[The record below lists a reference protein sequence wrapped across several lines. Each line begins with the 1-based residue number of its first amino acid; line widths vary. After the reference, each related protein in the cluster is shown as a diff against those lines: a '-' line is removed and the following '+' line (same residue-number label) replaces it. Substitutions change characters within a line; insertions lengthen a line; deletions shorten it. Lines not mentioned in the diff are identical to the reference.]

1 MQLPKRG
8 HDHQQSRGDPGKARD
23 AVRAG
28 PVLLARK
35 RPRQLDAHG
44 AVPPELRQ
52 VVAEDE
58 KQQSHE
64 HRRHGADVH
73 LIAQSRAECERS
85 AEQRDRR
92 AEPQHHR
99 PQHRIYILSLCVA
112 ALGVGA
118 DEMQRQNQQ
127 RQAEHRG
134 GTRRPAVCRSVKAPM
149 RRHRF
154 GQARIERHARKQRQQ
169 ADQRGQQQFFFV
181 YLHDSFSP
189 LKSCNHSST
198 SSKTEALRL

>member
-8 HDHQQSRGDPGKARD
+8 HDHQQSHGDPGKARD

-64 HRRHGADVH
+64 HRRHGTDVH
-73 LIAQSRAECERS
+73 LIAQSRAERERS
-85 AEQRDRR
+85 AEQRDCRT
-92 AEPQHHR
+92 EPQHHR
-99 PQHRIYILSLCVA
+99 PQHRIHILPLCVA
-112 ALGVGA
+112 ALSVGA
-118 DEMQRQNQQ
+118 DEMQRQNKQ
-127 RQAEHRG
+127 RQAEHRH
-134 GTRRPAVCRSVKAPM
+134 TARCPAVRRSIEAPM
-149 RRHRF
+149 RRHRLR
-154 GQARIERHARKQRQQ
+154 QARVENGARQQRQQ
-169 ADQRGQQQFFFV
+169 ADRRGQQQLFFV
-181 YLHDSFSP
+181 CLHGSFSP
-189 LKSCNHSST
+189 FKSCNHSST